1 MVQIMGN
8 ALWQLIVQSDTIS
21 KLVLL
26 MLLVMS
32 ILCWSV
38 FIYKLM
44 LMRTKKRQMQ
54 EALAYLKSVATL
66 DQLMAAAAHFSGTM
80 PGYFLSK
87 NLASLK
93 GILETNKERG
103 QSALSEQQWQLLQ
116 QSIGQTVDDMLVHEE
131 SYLAVLTTS
140 FTVST
145 LLGLFGTVWGLVHS
159 FIRISEKQS
168 ADIVTVAPGIAEA
181 LITTLAGL
189 AVAIPAIVLFNYLMV
204 KMRGLENQLLALGD
218 RLSNVFQK
226 LFVR

>member
-1 MVQIMGN
+1 MVHLMGN
-8 ALWQLIVQSDTIS
+8 ALWQLVAQSDTIS
-21 KLVLL
+21 KLVLI
-26 MLLVMS
+26 LLLIMS

-38 FIYKLM
+38 FIYKLL
-44 LMRTKKRQMQ
+44 LMRMKKRQMQ
-54 EALAYLKSVATL
+54 EALVYLKSVTTL

-93 GILETNKERG
+93 NFLEVNKERG
-103 QSALSEQQWQLLQ
+103 QATLSEQQWQLLQ
-116 QSIGQTVDDMLVHEE
+116 QSIGQSVDDMLVYEE
-131 SYLAVLTTS
+131 SYLPILTTS

-145 LLGLFGTVWGLVHS
+145 LLGLFGTVWGLVHA

-204 KMRGLENQLLALGD
+204 KMRGLENQLLMLGD
-218 RLSNVFQK
+218 RVSVIIQK

>member
-1 MVQIMGN
+1 MVHLMGN
-8 ALWQLIVQSDTIS
+8 SLWQLVAQSDTIS
-21 KLVLL
+21 KLVLII
-26 MLLVMS
+26 LLIMS

-38 FIYKLM
+38 FIYKLL
-44 LMRTKKRQMQ
+44 LMRMKKRQMQ
-54 EALAYLKSVATL
+54 EALVYLKSVTTL

-93 GILETNKERG
+93 NFLEVNKERG
-103 QSALSEQQWQLLQ
+103 QTTLSEQQWLLLQ
-116 QSIGQTVDDMLVHEE
+116 QSIGQSVDDMLVYEE
-131 SYLAVLTTS
+131 SYLPILTTS
-140 FTVST
+140 FTIST
-145 LLGLFGTVWGLVHS
+145 LLGLFGTVWGLVHA

-189 AVAIPAIVLFNYLMV
+189 VVAIPAIVLFNYLMV
-204 KMRGLENQLLALGD
+204 KMRSLENQLLMLGD
-218 RLSNVFQK
+218 RVSIIIQK

>member
-8 ALWQLIVQSDTIS
+8 ALWQLVAQSDTVS

-26 MLLVMS
+26 ILLVMS

-38 FIYKLM
+38 FVYKLL
-44 LMRTKKRQMQ
+44 LMRLKKRQLQ
-54 EALAYLKSVATL
+54 EALVYLKSVTTL
-66 DQLMAAAAHFSGTM
+66 DQLMAAAAHFAGTL
-80 PGYFLSK
+80 PGYFLSRNLSSLK
-87 NLASLK
+87 NL
-93 GILETNKERG
+93 LEVNKERG
-103 QSALSEQQWQLLQ
+103 QATLSEQQWHLLQ
-116 QSIGQTVDDMLVHEE
+116 QSMGQSVDDMLIYEE
-131 SYLAVLTTS
+131 SYLPVLTTS
-140 FTVST
+140 FTIST

-189 AVAIPAIVLFNYLMV
+189 IVAIPAIVLFNYLMV
-204 KMRGLENQLLALGD
+204 KMRGLENQLLMLGD
-218 RLSNVFQK
+218 RVSVIVQK